1 MTETGEKDGLD
12 DSLQQIANSG
22 VYTIVIGSHI
32 SAIYHYG
39 FANMMLRRMPIGAEA
54 VSIRGETAAA
64 AWVVASFMS
73 CEAKSK
79 QYDFSADC
87 GWGDDQ
93 RTGRSRGLNSSDWFG
108 VGLDRG

>member
-12 DSLQQIANSG
+12 DSLQQIDTLKRKKFNK
-22 VYTIVIGSHI
+22 
-32 SAIYHYG
+32 
-39 FANMMLRRMPIGAEA
+39 ML
-54 VSIRGETAAA
+54 SIHPKALKLFLYEVKQQQLLG
-64 AWVVASFMS
+64 ASFMS